1 MSRTNYTVPETNYLI
16 NTLHNPV
23 SVIYIVISYP
33 WSSNTN
39 YINTKIIHS
48 LLVEISLS
56 KTFVCGKYN
65 KNVITKRSNVINFQ
79 IKLFV
84 INALIFLSN
93 MQYVLKKDKSD

>member
-16 NTLHNPV
+16 NALHNPV
-23 SVIYIVISYP
+23 SVIYNVISYHLIRIALIQKNLP
-33 WSSNTN
+33 
-39 YINTKIIHS
+39 S

-84 INALIFLSN
+84 INALGCVFNLP
-93 MQYVLKKDKSD
+93 VP

>member
-39 YINTKIIHS
+39 DDYINTKIIHS

-84 INALIFLSN
+84 INALGCVFNLPAP
-93 MQYVLKKDKSD
+93 